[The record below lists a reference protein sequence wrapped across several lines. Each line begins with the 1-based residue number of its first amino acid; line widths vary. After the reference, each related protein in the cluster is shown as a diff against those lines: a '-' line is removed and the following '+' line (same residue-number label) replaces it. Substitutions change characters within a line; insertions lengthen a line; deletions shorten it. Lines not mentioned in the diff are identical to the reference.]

1 MPNLNIKDEP
11 KKSFKRQPLSP
22 FRRPPLSGGGGTT
35 LHVMIVLGIIIL
47 IAVGVYL
54 ANDFGYIHLWT
65 KKTPVPAV
73 VAQQQESELLTSV
86 DSIAAAQPVPV
97 PSTPEPKKTTVA
109 KKSEVKAEK
118 KPEVKVEKKP
128 EVKVE
133 KKPEVKVEK
142 KSEVKAEKKLEVIAE
157 KKLEI
162 KAETKKVDK
171 ILESTIGEYSII
183 IGSFRDRS
191 KAEAEASKWKE
202 VGYISTVSEKANW
215 YRLAIGK
222 YATKKE
228 ALENAKKLADGFE
241 GGYWIEQVK

>member
-11 KKSFKRQPLSP
+11 KRNFKRQPLSP
-22 FRRPPLSGGGGTT
+22 FRRAPLSGGGGTT
-35 LHVMIVLGIIIL
+35 LHVMIVLGVIIL

-54 ANDFGYIHLWT
+54 ANNFGYIHLWT
-65 KKTPVPAV
+65 KKAPVPAV
-73 VAQQQESELLTSV
+73 VPQQQESQLLTSV

-97 PSTPEPKKTTVA
+97 PSTPEPKKTPAT
-109 KKSEVKAEK
+109 K

-128 EVKVE
+128 EAKKVE

-142 KSEVKAEKKLEVIAE
+142 KSEVKTEKKLEVKVE
-157 KKLEI
+157 KKPEI
-162 KAETKKVDK
+162 KADTKKADK
-171 ILESTIGEYSII
+171 IQGSTIGEYSII
-183 IGSFRDRS
+183 IGSFRERS

-202 VGYISTVSEKANW
+202 VGYISTVSEKSNW
-215 YRLAIGK
+215 YRLVIGK

-228 ALENAKKLADGFE
+228 ALEDAKKLADGFE

>member
-11 KKSFKRQPLSP
+11 KRNFKRQPLSP
-22 FRRPPLSGGGGTT
+22 FRRAPLSGGGGTT
-35 LHVMIVLGIIIL
+35 LHVMIVLGVIIL

-54 ANDFGYIHLWT
+54 ANNFGYIHLWT
-65 KKTPVPAV
+65 KKAPVPAV
-73 VAQQQESELLTSV
+73 VPQQQESQLLTSV

-109 KKSEVKAEK
+109 KKSEVKTEK
-118 KPEVKVEKKP
+118 KPEVKA
-128 EVKVE
+128 
-133 KKPEVKVEK
+133 EK
-142 KSEVKAEKKLEVIAE
+142 KSEVKTEKKLEVKAE
-157 KKLEI
+157 EKPEI
-162 KAETKKVDK
+162 KAAPKQAIK
-171 ILESTIGEYSII
+171 IPESTIGEYSII
-183 IGSFRDRS
+183 IGSFRDKS

-228 ALENAKKLADGFE
+228 ALEDAKKLADGFE

>member
-11 KKSFKRQPLSP
+11 KRSFKRQPLSP
-22 FRRPPLSGGGGTT
+22 FKRAPLSGGGGTT
-35 LHVMIVLGIIIL
+35 LHVMIVLGVIIL

-54 ANDFGYIHLWT
+54 ANEYGYIHLWT
-65 KKTPVPAV
+65 KKPPAPAV
-73 VAQQQESELLTSV
+73 VPQQQESQLLTSV

-97 PSTPEPKKTTVA
+97 PSTPEPKKTTVT
-109 KKSEVKAEK
+109 K

-128 EVKVE
+128 EVKT
-133 KKPEVKVEK
+133 EK

-157 KKLEI
+157 KKTEI
-162 KAETKKVDK
+162 KAETKQAIKMPV
-171 ILESTIGEYSII
+171 STTGEYSII
-183 IGSFRDRS
+183 IGSFRDRA

-202 VGYISTVSEKANW
+202 VGYISTVSEKSNW